1 MALIPGLRRPRQGV
15 LYKSEAR
22 LLYIVITISHR
33 GSGDVVLQLRVL
45 ADLLEDLSSVP
56 STLA

>member
-45 ADLLEDLSSVP
+45 AHSSR
-56 STLA
+56 L